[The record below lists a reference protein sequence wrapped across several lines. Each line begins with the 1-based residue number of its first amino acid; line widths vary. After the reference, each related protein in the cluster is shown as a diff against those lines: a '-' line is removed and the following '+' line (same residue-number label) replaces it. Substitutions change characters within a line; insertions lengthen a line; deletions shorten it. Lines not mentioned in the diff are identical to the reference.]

1 MHQQSGFRAAV
12 SSIRLLEVNMVVT
25 LNVRF

>member
-1 MHQQSGFRAAV
+1 MHQQSEFRAAM